1 MNYTLESYTWTDFL
15 LQEMLS
21 KKNDN
26 KIFESYLFVLNDEKG
41 SLDGNWKSFYH
52 NGSSSKYW
60 IAAADWLYI
69 KDEGEIFYILM
80 TLLKDQRCYTDL
92 SPILNE

>member
-1 MNYTLESYTWTDFL
+1 MSLFFVARNAVKDKW
-15 LQEMLS
+15 QE
-21 KKNDN
+21 N
-26 KIFESYLFVLNDEKG
+26 FESYLFVLKDEKG

-92 SPILNE
+92 SPILNV

>member
-1 MNYTLESYTWTDFL
+1 ME
-15 LQEMLS
+15 
-21 KKNDN
+21 
-26 KIFESYLFVLNDEKG
+26 I
-41 SLDGNWKSFYH
+41 GNLFYH